1 MATAEK
7 ILTIEDEPGIRSSIV
22 AYLEDS
28 GFEMLEAADGQSGLE
43 VFRRERPDVVLCDLC
58 LPEIDGLEVLSTI
71 TTESPETPVII
82 VSGVG
87 MLGHVVQALKRGAWD
102 YVTKP
107 IEDMEV
113 LQSAVDR
120 ASERAGL
127 IRQNQQYRQYLEALN
142 KRLGQTVQKLQ
153 QDEEAGRRIQRQL
166 LPKGRSTFGD
176 YAFSQRLYPSMYLSG
191 DFLDY
196 FVIDHHRIGFYIAD
210 VSGHGA
216 ASAFVTVMLKTLVD
230 QHRDAYIREGDKII
244 LHPEKL
250 LQRLNEELCRHPFDK
265 YLTMFYGVLDRAQN
279 RLTCSSGGQFP
290 APLLHNGQGV
300 QNLSCEGLPIGLF
313 NDADYDA
320 QRILLPDVFT
330 LMLVSDG
337 ILEILPQP
345 SLAEKRSALR
355 TLIAGNHVDLD
366 TLTAQLGVTRLEGL
380 PDDVTFM
387 LITKRHEHA

>member
-7 ILTIEDEPGIRSSIV
+7 ILTIEDEPRIRGSIV

-28 GFEMLEAADGQSGLE
+28 GFEMLEAGDGQSGLE
-43 VFRRERPDVVLCDLC
+43 LFRRERPDVVLCDLC

-71 TTESPETPVII
+71 TTESPQTPVII

-120 ASERAGL
+120 AFERADL
-127 IRQNQQYRQYLEALN
+127 IRQNQDYRQHLEALN
-142 KRLGQTVQKLQ
+142 KRLSQTVQKLQ
-153 QDEEAGRRIQRQL
+153 QDEEAGRRIQGQL
-166 LPKGRSTFGD
+166 LPKGRSVFGE
-176 YAFSQRLYPSMYLSG
+176 YAFSQRLYPSLYLSG

-196 FVIDHHRIGFYIAD
+196 FAIDDHRIGFYIAD

-230 QHRDAYIREGDKII
+230 QHRDAYVREGDEII
-244 LHPEKL
+244 LYPEKL

-279 RLTCSSGGQFP
+279 LVTCSTGGQFP
-290 APLLHNGQGV
+290 APFLHDGQGV

-320 QRILLPDVFT
+320 QRFRLPDVFT

-337 ILEILPQP
+337 VLEILPQP

-387 LITKRHEHA
+387 LITKRPEHA

>member
-7 ILTIEDEPGIRSSIV
+7 ILTIEDEPRIRSNIV

-43 VFRRERPDVVLCDLC
+43 LFRRERPDVVLCDLC

-127 IRQNQQYRQYLEALN
+127 IRQNQQYRQHLEALN
-142 KRLGQTVQKLQ
+142 KRLSQTVQKLQ

-196 FVIDHHRIGFYIAD
+196 FVIDDHRIGFYIAD

-230 QHRDAYIREGDKII
+230 QHRDAYVREGDKII

-279 RLTCSSGGQFP
+279 LITCSTGGQFP
-290 APLLHNGQGV
+290 DPLLHNDQGV

-313 NDADYDA
+313 NDADYDT
-320 QRILLPDVFT
+320 QRIRLPDVFT

-345 SLAEKRSALR
+345 SLAEKRSALH
-355 TLIAGNHVDLD
+355 TLIAGNNVDLD

-387 LITKRHEHA
+387 LITKRHENA

>member
-7 ILTIEDEPGIRSSIV
+7 ILTIEDEPRIRGSIV

-28 GFEMLEAADGQSGLE
+28 GFEMLEAGDGQSGLE
-43 VFRRERPDVVLCDLC
+43 LFRRERPDVVLCDLC

-113 LQSAVDR
+113 LQSAVNR

-127 IRQNQQYRQYLEALN
+127 IRQNQQYRQHLEALN
-142 KRLGQTVQKLQ
+142 KRLSETIQKLQ
-153 QDEEAGRRIQRQL
+153 QDEEAGRRIQCQL
-166 LPKGRSTFGD
+166 LPKGRRTFGE

-196 FVIDHHRIGFYIAD
+196 FAIDDHRIGFYIAD

-230 QHRDAYIREGDKII
+230 QHRDAYVREGDEII
-244 LHPEKL
+244 LYPEKL
-250 LQRLNEELCRHPFDK
+250 LQRLNEELCRHPVDK
-265 YLTMFYGVLDRAQN
+265 YLTMFYGILDREQN
-279 RLTCSSGGQFP
+279 RLTCSTGGQFP
-290 APLLHNGQGV
+290 EPFLHNGQGV

-313 NDADYDA
+313 NDADYDT
-320 QRILLPDVFT
+320 QRIKLPDVFT

-345 SLAEKRSALR
+345 SLAEKRLALS
-355 TLIAGNHVDLD
+355 TLIADNNEDLD
-366 TLTAQLGVTRLEGL
+366 TLTARLGVTRLEGL

-387 LITKRHEHA
+387 LITKRNEHA